1 MIELRRGDPGYPERL
16 ARSKLAPDRL
26 WVVGT
31 LPPAGK
37 KTVAIVGTRR
47 MTDYGRRIAREL
59 ASTLAASGV
68 VIVSG
73 LAQGIDSTAH
83 QAALAV
89 DGCTVAVLGEGLLS
103 FESSGPIRRRR
114 IAHAIVEHGALI
126 SEYAVELRGTYWTF
140 PRRNATIAGLADVV
154 VVVEAPEGSGAL
166 ITAGYAIDLGRPLFA
181 VPGPLGASTWVG
193 SNRLVAERR
202 AHLLTSADQI
212 AARLG
217 IEIAHRFERTPLPAA
232 ERLLEALAA
241 GPSDAD
247 SLAQRLG
254 TPASDVAMTI
264 AELLI
269 GGSLVATGDG
279 RFARR

>member
-1 MIELRRGDPGYPERL
+1 MREIRRGDPGYPERL
-16 ARSKLAPDRL
+16 SRSKLAPERV

-59 ASTLAASGV
+59 AGTLARSGV
-68 VIVSG
+68 AIVSG

-83 QAALAV
+83 QAALAM

-103 FESSGPIRRRR
+103 FGSSGPIRRRR
-114 IAHAIVEHGALI
+114 IAHAIVERGALL
-126 SEYAVELRGTYWTF
+126 SEYPVDVPGTYWSF

-154 VVVEAPEGSGAL
+154 VIVEAPERSGAL
-166 ITAGYAIDLGRPLFA
+166 ITAAYAVDLGRPLFA

-202 AHLLTSADQI
+202 ADLLTSADQI
-212 AARLG
+212 AVVLG
-217 IEIAHRFERTPLPAA
+217 IELARRSEPAVAPAA
-232 ERLLEALAA
+232 ERLLQILAA
-241 GPSDAD
+241 GPADAD
-247 SLAQRLG
+247 SLADRLG
-254 TPASDVAMTI
+254 APASEVAMTV

-269 GGSLVATGDG
+269 GGSIVATGDG